1 MADSL
6 WQTDALVL
14 GALVQAIEVD
24 GQDFP
29 DVHAIYAELGVDEQ
43 AGRRSL
49 GRLAEA
55 GMLNNVGGRRGDA
68 GGNWVVTGITERGLR
83 QSGAWPDS
91 TSQLAQQ
98 IIAGLAAAAADAEQR
113 EDQRERLRD
122 AALIDP
128 DVLAVVLTTALGGPP
143 IRD

>member
-1 MADSL
+1 MVDSL

-29 DVHAIYAELGVDEQ
+29 DVHAVFAKLGIDEQ

-49 GRLAEA
+49 GRLVEA
-55 GMLNNVGGRRGDA
+55 RMLNNVGGRRGDG

-91 TSQLAQQ
+91 TSKLSQQ
-98 IIAGLAAAAADAEQR
+98 IIVGLAAAADAEQR
-113 EDQRERLRD
+113 DDQRERLRG
-122 AALIDP
+122 AANIDP
-128 DVLAVVLTTALGGPP
+128 DVLTDVLNTALGGPP
-143 IRD
+143 IRE